1 MNTNGLKNQIDYRIL
16 VKTLLVIITSIGV
29 FTFLLKTGVITKKY
43 TYKIPYEKNIVE
55 SSLKNSIDKH
65 LVTAVIK
72 NESKFIPSVKS
83 RAGAIGLMQI
93 MPSTGKWIAGE
104 MGRDDF
110 KIEDLQEPGTSIE
123 MGCWYLS
130 SLARQFKGNSI
141 LMLIAYNAGPGNA
154 VEWMEENNWDYDF
167 NNIEE
172 IPFPETKIYVARVMK
187 DRNRYSRI
195 RGS

>member
-1 MNTNGLKNQIDYRIL
+1 MNNNELKNKIDYRML
-16 VKTLLVIITSIGV
+16 TKTLLVTIAIIGL
-29 FTFLLKTGVITKKY
+29 FTLLWKTGVITKKY

-55 SSLKNSIDKH
+55 ESLKNSVDEH

-93 MPSTGKWIAGE
+93 MPSTGKWIAAE
-104 MGRDDF
+104 MGRDNF

-154 VEWMEENNWDYDF
+154 TEWMKEKNWDYNF
-167 NNIEE
+167 SNIEE

-187 DRNRYSRI
+187 DRNRYFRI